1 VFVWNHL
8 VLLPFGNCRDLLI
21 FFFCFVSLYHC
32 VYVFQSLLYAVSNP
46 KRHSN
51 DALLLRSGSFFFF
64 LFFLSSLYLFFT
76 FPEKYW
82 RVGDG
87 MELGQFQDVP
97 NFLRFLPRAYWVG
110 FAITLRWDQDRSGS
124 GS

>member
-1 VFVWNHL
+1 VWNHL

-32 VYVFQSLLYAVSNP
+32 VYVFQVYSTQSPTPSATPMTL
-46 KRHSN
+46 
-51 DALLLRSGSFFFF
+51 SFYVQDLFFF